1 MYDSGNRNV
10 FFYVNPRDINVDYDK
25 QEVFWSNGN
34 SGASLWGADN
44 HDENIAKYIA
54 KQQATVQYQL
64 PENLDFGDSDYVTT
78 QIGCR
83 IYNRS
88 DIGTDGYPVSGA
100 KPVFSIKF
108 NLKILNSHGI
118 YIEDSIMKNGTLN
131 VKNAGSDTTYSWEK
145 SEDGKNWQT
154 VSEKR
159 KDVQVISNNGARV
172 NVADD
177 LGGGYYYR
185 VKAENGKWSQPYH
198 VQYYNDVQNGDFEFP
213 AMFSHDEE
221 KDNHGYRRGQ
231 PIVI

>member
-83 IYNRS
+83 IYNLS
-88 DIGTDGYPVSGA
+88 LIH
-100 KPVFSIKF
+100 I
-108 NLKILNSHGI
+108 
-118 YIEDSIMKNGTLN
+118 
-131 VKNAGSDTTYSWEK
+131 
-145 SEDGKNWQT
+145 
-154 VSEKR
+154 
-159 KDVQVISNNGARV
+159 
-172 NVADD
+172 
-177 LGGGYYYR
+177 
-185 VKAENGKWSQPYH
+185 
-198 VQYYNDVQNGDFEFP
+198 
-213 AMFSHDEE
+213 
-221 KDNHGYRRGQ
+221 
-231 PIVI
+231 